1 MSSIQLQK
9 QYAVQN
15 QPVVESTQPNNLY
28 RVNFR
33 ANEKPDSFEKET
45 NFKANNDVV
54 YQDDPLTMAIRKR
67 EKEQKKQKITQN
79 VALAV
84 SIGAGLAII
93 GTFAGPLFK
102 SHFGA
107 ESKKIESFTEYIK
120 KVKDP
125 NIKREIEEEMARKDY
140 ERSLYRVQDLI
151 KLDKLAQTEEKR
163 TVADIASVKK
173 RLDNE
178 IIGMDEAKQ
187 PILDFLQSINYDI
200 HNGINADKPIILALD
215 GPPGT
220 GKSSLMKAISD
231 SLGMYFKKISLSATK
246 NPESITG
253 FERTYVGATP
263 GMIAKAQLEGNTKKV
278 VYGLDE
284 LEKADEKILNTFLS
298 ILDDQ
303 KIFTDRYYNT
313 NVDLS
318 QSMFIVTTNQ
328 LERLKGT
335 PLYNRIKPHVIK
347 IKPYNNEVKAKIAK
361 QKIDMG
367 LKVNKMNNKVVIDPD
382 VYDTISKIATDDGG
396 RYTTQLADKL
406 IINLKTS
413 LEESNNSKIHV
424 TSDYIN
430 KIFKNIDLG

>member
-1 MSSIQLQK
+1 ML
-9 QYAVQN
+9 
-15 QPVVESTQPNNLY
+15 
-28 RVNFR
+28 
-33 ANEKPDSFEKET
+33 
-45 NFKANNDVV
+45 
-54 YQDDPLTMAIRKR
+54 
-67 EKEQKKQKITQN
+67 
-79 VALAV
+79 
-84 SIGAGLAII
+84 
-93 GTFAGPLFK
+93 
-102 SHFGA
+102 
-107 ESKKIESFTEYIK
+107 
-120 KVKDP
+120 
-125 NIKREIEEEMARKDY
+125 
-140 ERSLYRVQDLI
+140 
-151 KLDKLAQTEEKR
+151 
-163 TVADIASVKK
+163 KK

-200 HNGINADKPIILALD
+200 HNGINTDKPIILALD